1 MKVLILFKLSLYL
14 QLLSF
19 LLYHLISSD
28 IIKSNLVRSGNVH
41 ENPDPNDCNLK
52 FFHRNLDSLTARN
65 NTKISLIE
73 AYNSVFNYDLI
84 AVSDTR
90 LNQSIDSEDIRI
102 EGFSNE
108 IFS

>member
-1 MKVLILFKLSLYL
+1 MKVSKLFKITLYL

-19 LLYHLISSD
+19 LLYHLICSD
-28 IIKSNLVRSGNVH
+28 IIKSNLVRSRNVH
-41 ENPDPNDCNLK
+41 ENPGPNDSNLK
-52 FFHRNLDSLTARN
+52 FFHWNLDSLTARN

-90 LNQSIDSEDIRI
+90 LNQSID
-102 EGFSNE
+102 N
-108 IFS
+108 